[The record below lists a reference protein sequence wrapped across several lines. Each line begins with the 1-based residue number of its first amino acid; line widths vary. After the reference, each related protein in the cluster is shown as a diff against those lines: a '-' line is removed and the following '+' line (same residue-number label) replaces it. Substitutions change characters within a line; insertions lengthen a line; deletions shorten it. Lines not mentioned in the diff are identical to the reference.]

1 MRKKPIKL
9 FSLLL
14 LIAFVGI
21 LYYWIS
27 VSSYQTSGNLNNFPL
42 PKNAQL
48 VYLTDKVRGYEW
60 EKASFENGVPFSYKM
75 VIKLNDWK
83 KVEQEG
89 GNTTYTKGKYK
100 INLLSDKDYIEITK
114 DI

>member
-1 MRKKPIKL
+1 MRKKSINF
-9 FSLLL
+9 FSLLFIL
-14 LIAFVGI
+14 VFAGI

-27 VSSYQTSGNLNNFPL
+27 VSSYQTSEELNNFPL

-48 VYLTDKVRGYEW
+48 VYKTDKVRGYEW
-60 EKASFENGVPFSYKM
+60 GKASFENGVPFSYKL
-75 VIKLNDWK
+75 VIKQNDWK

-100 INLLSDKDYIEITK
+100 INLLSDRDYIEISK
-114 DI
+114 E